1 MDQHEAEKTPIDDVT
16 EEKREYRRVRML
28 SHQKSVS
35 TDSESEAE
43 DANELPNRKVG
54 QIICCWLSFLH
65 LSHTVKLKPFSS
77 QQTEAAREVWLS
89 ETYNFQTKLLFK
101 HFQRCYSFTYAN
113 IYDAVFWYRFIFVF
127 PCNLIVGDNSWR
139 FWDRKNFASNSFW
152 PG

>member
-54 QIICCWLSFLH
+54 QIICC
-65 LSHTVKLKPFSS
+65 
-77 QQTEAAREVWLS
+77 
-89 ETYNFQTKLLFK
+89 
-101 HFQRCYSFTYAN
+101 
-113 IYDAVFWYRFIFVF
+113 
-127 PCNLIVGDNSWR
+127 
-139 FWDRKNFASNSFW
+139 
-152 PG
+152 